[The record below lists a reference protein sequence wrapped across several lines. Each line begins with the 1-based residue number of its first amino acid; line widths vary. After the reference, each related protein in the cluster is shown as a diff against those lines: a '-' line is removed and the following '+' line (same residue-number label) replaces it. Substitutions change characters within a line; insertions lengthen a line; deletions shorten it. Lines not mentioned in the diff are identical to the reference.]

1 MHCFYAENMLYD
13 WHFLGDFI
21 MPKKMKFGA
30 VLAVVFGSQVGSG
43 IFVLPATLAPFGIF
57 GVFGWG
63 LASLG
68 AMLLAFVFAD
78 LCSKFPQTGGPHVY
92 VREVFGRKAGFFVG
106 WIYWLVSWTSTSV
119 VVIAAIASL
128 SAFFGNDAPP
138 YIYLC
143 GEIALLCIIAA
154 INCKSVNL
162 AGDVGILL
170 TLLKFIPFVFVP
182 AVLFCSFNGE
192 NIITAPQYSN
202 FSAMKL
208 AMIAAVESFW
218 GFIGVECA
226 TAPAGAVEN
235 PTKTIPRAI
244 IMGTFGVAAVY
255 FLNNLSIMGV
265 IPGDALASSNAPY
278 VDAIN
283 IVLGKNISMIISVLA
298 FFLMAGTA
306 NTWTLASAQISLGLA
321 QDGLLP
327 PLFAKKNK
335 NLAPYASVLIS
346 SFGMIPI
353 LLFSKDKNLSEQINN
368 IINFSLE
375 IFLLVYAISCAAF
388 VKINRKSGKIWKIVL
403 GIAALS
409 FCVVM
414 MANSSAQSMLV
425 ALLFAASGV
434 CMKPFVK
441 W

>member
-1 MHCFYAENMLYD
+1 MA
-13 WHFLGDFI
+13 
-21 MPKKMKFGA
+21 KKMKFGA
-30 VLAVVFGSQVGSG
+30 VLAVVFGSQIGSG
-43 IFVLPATLAPFGIF
+43 IFILPAALAPFGIF

-78 LCSKFPQTGGPHVY
+78 LCSKFPHTGGPHVY
-92 VREVFGRKAGFFVG
+92 IREVFGRKAGFFVG

-128 SAFFGNDAPP
+128 SPFLGNDVSSH
-138 YIYLC
+138 IYLC
-143 GEIALLCIIAA
+143 GEIMLLCIIAA

-162 AGDVGILL
+162 AGNVEILL
-170 TLLKFIPFVFVP
+170 ALIKFIPFIFVP
-182 AVLFCSFNGE
+182 AALFCSFNGE
-192 NIITAPQYSN
+192 NIVTAPQYSN
-202 FSAMKL
+202 FSAVKL
-208 AMIAAVESFW
+208 ATIAAVESFW

-226 TAPAGAVEN
+226 TTPAGAVEN

-244 IMGTFGVAAVY
+244 IIGTFGVTMVY
-255 FLNNLSIMGV
+255 LFNSLSIMGV

-283 IVLGKNISMIISVLA
+283 VVLGKNISMIISIMA
-298 FFLMAGTA
+298 FFIMVGTTNA
-306 NTWTLASAQISLGLA
+306 WTLASAQISLGLA

-346 SFGMIPI
+346 SLGMIPI
-353 LLFSKDKNLSEQINN
+353 LLLSKDQNLSKQINN
-368 IINFSLE
+368 IIDFSLE
-375 IFLLVYAISCAAF
+375 IFLLVYAISCVAF
-388 VKINRKSGKIWKIVL
+388 IKINRKSGKIWKNIL
-403 GIAALS
+403 GVAALS
-409 FCVVM
+409 FCIIM

-441 W
+441 I

>member
-1 MHCFYAENMLYD
+1 
-13 WHFLGDFI
+13 

-30 VLAVVFGSQVGSG
+30 VLAIVFGSQIGSG

-92 VREVFGRKAGFFVG
+92 IQEVFGRKVGFFVG

-128 SAFFGNDAPP
+128 STFIGNDVSSHV
-138 YIYLC
+138 YLC
-143 GEIALLCIIAA
+143 GEIVLLCIIAA

-162 AGDVGILL
+162 AGNVGILL
-170 TLLKFIPFVFVP
+170 TLLKFIPFILVP
-182 AVLFCSFNGE
+182 AVLFCSFDGR
-192 NIITAPQYSN
+192 NIVTAPQYSN

-235 PTKTIPRAI
+235 PAKTIPRAI
-244 IMGTFGVAAVY
+244 IIGTLGVAVVY

-283 IVLGKNISMIISVLA
+283 SVLGKNISMIISVMA

-306 NTWTLASAQISLGLA
+306 NTWTLASAQISFGLA

-327 PLFAKKNK
+327 PLFAKKNR

-346 SFGMIPI
+346 SLGIIPI
-353 LLFSKDKNLSEQINN
+353 LLLSKDQNLSEQINN
-368 IINFSLE
+368 IINFSVE
-375 IFLLVYAISCAAF
+375 IFLIVYVISCLAF
-388 VKINRKSGKIWKIVL
+388 IKINRNSGKIWKTVL
-403 GIAALS
+403 GVAALS
-409 FCVVM
+409 FCAVM
-414 MANSSAQSMLV
+414 MVNSSVQSMLV
-425 ALLFAASGV
+425 ALLFAASGICV
-434 CMKPFVK
+434 RPFVK
-441 W
+441 R